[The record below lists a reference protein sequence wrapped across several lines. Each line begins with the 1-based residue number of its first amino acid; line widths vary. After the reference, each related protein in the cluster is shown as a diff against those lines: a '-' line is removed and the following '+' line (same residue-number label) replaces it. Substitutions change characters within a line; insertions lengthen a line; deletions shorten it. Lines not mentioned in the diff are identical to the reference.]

1 MGKCSKEMGKAN
13 KGACGGKRCVLKR
26 RQKKWMRL
34 WNIRG
39 E

>member
-1 MGKCSKEMGKAN
+1 MGECDREMGKAN
-13 KGACGGKRCVLKR
+13 KVVGKRCVLKR